1 MHETSRSAPR
11 GNTSAR
17 MGMGVGTTSI
27 LMIFTVLAFATLAL
41 LSLSTSA
48 SNMRIQQ
55 RGTNRTVA
63 LAAAEGAAAAK
74 LAELDAALSG
84 IPAGGAYED
93 AALAAAEG
101 AGFTVDNAAKTAT
114 YISSIDDNDELV
126 TVVAFPGAGTPGY
139 RLVSQVSRYTGEWT
153 PEGGGGFWQG

>member
-1 MHETSRSAPR
+1 MNETSRRAPR
-11 GNTSAR
+11 GGSSAR

-55 RGTNRTVA
+55 RGTARTAA
-63 LAAAEGAAAAK
+63 LAAAEGDVAAQ
-74 LAELDAALSG
+74 LARLDAALSG

-93 AALAAAEG
+93 AALSAAAD
-101 AGFTVDNAAKTAT
+101 AGFTVDNEAKTAT
-114 YISSIDDNDELV
+114 CISPIDTDNELV
-126 TVVAFPGAGTPGY
+126 TVVAFPGPGAPGY
-139 RLVSQVSRYTGEWT
+139 ELVSQASRYTGDWA
-153 PEGGGGFWQG
+153 PEAGAGFWPG